1 MGVFVYILKK
11 SDIKFKHFTILE
23 KNMPDYLS
31 SNSEI
36 DIMAIAMKET
46 MIKSDPPLYDFQ
58 ISELAD
64 NTNTPYKYHFRHIVE
79 IKEQQ
84 RRKRNSKEKGQEAKK
99 KNQLAEI
106 LKDVKTEAVGTI
118 PFKIQANGTYTGLVF
133 VTISCVEAECGKCE
147 NCRIKNF
154 GECFAKNIAHPHV
167 VTGEFNED
175 PKGVKFFRR
184 INIKNIDQEFT
195 FRIGIM
201 STKKNDIEEVLKL
214 QGESFNPKREFDLH
228 RVKLRVRFSMADNP
242 SGTITHTGLLYSSTI
257 YNKHNNAYKKMEIK
271 KIFSDNRSP
280 M

>member
-46 MIKSDPPLYDFQ
+46 MIKSDPPLYHFQ
-58 ISELAD
+58 ICGLAD

-118 PFKIQANGTYTGLVF
+118 PFKIQANGTYTGLAF

-147 NCRIKNF
+147 NCKIKIF
-154 GECFAKNIAHPHV
+154 GECFAQKNAHPHV
-167 VTGEFNED
+167 VTGESNED

-184 INIKNIDQEFT
+184 INIKNIGEEFT
-195 FRIGIM
+195 FRIGVM

-214 QGESFNPKREFDLH
+214 QGESFDPKGEIDLH
-228 RVKLRVRFSMADNP
+228 R
-242 SGTITHTGLLYSSTI
+242 
-257 YNKHNNAYKKMEIK
+257 
-271 KIFSDNRSP
+271 
-280 M
+280 